1 MHYKLIGSTSSILV
15 VMISIYCINVSFS
28 SKNGVRMQAQQVVLA
43 SDKLPDE
50 QSHSGGKDARPN
62 GTSGRVVKQT
72 ENIEHN
78 NIKYY
83 KIIAKTAVD
92 MLIASRNVIAMN
104 QELINRDPLTGSYS
118 FKGFVPAVAG
128 SQIANNFSLMTGH
141 TLKQTSLKVR
151 NPSNAPDE
159 WEKKVLKLL
168 GSPEHPKDVGFGEIL
183 KTNGKK
189 IYRYMKPI
197 YAQATC
203 LQCHGKKKDLR
214 PEIRKF
220 LETRY
225 PHDKAFG
232 YKEGDIRGG
241 ISLVISLE
249 HLGIRK

>member
-151 NPSNAPDE
+151 NPSNSPDK
-159 WEKKVLKLL
+159 WERKALKLL
-168 GSPEHPKDVGFGEIL
+168 GSQGYPKDVGLGEIIGI
-183 KTNGKK
+183 NSKK
-189 IYRYMKPI
+189 IYRYIKPI
-197 YAQATC
+197 YIEMAC
-203 LQCHGKKKDLR
+203 LQCHGEREKTR
-214 PEIRKF
+214 PEIRQF
-220 LETRY
+220 LEMRY
-225 PHDKAFG
+225 PYDEAFG
-232 YKEGDIRGG
+232 YKEGDLRGG
-241 ISLVISLE
+241 ISLIISLE
-249 HLGIRK
+249 RLGFK